1 MAKLRE
7 KEMAN
12 KRRVCEAPSVKK
24 DERTTRTTRCS
35 DREREGERGAHA
47 AHDRQ
52 GGGGGAAIVVKV
64 VFTFHSRRDLAAL

>member
-24 DERTTRTTRCS
+24 DERTTTTTRCS
-35 DREREGERGAHA
+35 DRDRGREGHML
-47 AHDRQ
+47 HMTDRE
-52 GGGGGAAIVVKV
+52 GVAIVVKV